1 MKEIEGQTDGRWT
14 DMNRGGREE
23 KSGLGNREF
32 LQQIGKESGDEIWI
46 VTLLFC

>member
-1 MKEIEGQTDGRWT
+1 MDTGQTKID
-14 DMNRGGREE
+14 GGREE
-23 KSGLGNREF
+23 KSALGNRRF